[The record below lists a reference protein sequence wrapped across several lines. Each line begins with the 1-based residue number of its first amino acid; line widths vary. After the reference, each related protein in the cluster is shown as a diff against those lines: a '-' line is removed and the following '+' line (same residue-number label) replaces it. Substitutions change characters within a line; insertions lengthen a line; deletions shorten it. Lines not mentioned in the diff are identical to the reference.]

1 MFGFTIRRLVN
12 MIPTVFFI
20 SLLSYFVIDLAPG
33 NFLTQFELDPT
44 VDKEMLQQQA
54 KEFGLDKPWWQ
65 RYFVW
70 AGNVVT
76 QGDFGFSFGF
86 KQPVLKIFLERL
98 PNTLL
103 ITLPVFI
110 LSWLIAIPIGV
121 FSATHQYSV
130 GDNIFTFLA
139 FLSLSIPNFF
149 FGLILMFLL
158 VDWFNVSSVGGL
170 FSQQYIGASWLVEGG
185 FNWAKFFDYLQHL
198 WPPLIVI
205 STATAA
211 GLMRFMRGTMLDIM
225 NAQYVKTA
233 RAKGLVER
241 KVIYK
246 HAFRN
251 AINPIISIFG
261 QSLPTIVTAG
271 LITSIIFNLPTVERL
286 FFNALLTLD
295 EYLAMTILLFFA
307 MLLVVGNFV
316 ADIALAIV
324 DPRIR
329 YE

>member
-1 MFGFTIRRLVN
+1 MFGFTIRRLIN
-12 MIPTVFFI
+12 LIPTVFFI
-20 SLLSYFVIDLAPG
+20 SILSYFVIDLAPG
-33 NFLTQFELDPT
+33 NFLTKYEFDPT
-44 VDKEMLQQQA
+44 VDKEMLEIQA
-54 KEFGLDKPWWQ
+54 KEFGLDKPWYE
-65 RYFVW
+65 RYFIW

-76 QGDFGFSFGF
+76 QADFGFSFAW
-86 KQPVLKIFLERL
+86 KQPVLNIFLERL

-110 LSWLIAIPIGV
+110 LSWLLAIPIGI
-121 FSATHQYSV
+121 FSATHQYSAA
-130 GDNIFTFLA
+130 DNVFTFIT

-149 FGLILMFLL
+149 FGLILMFIM
-158 VDWFNVSSVGGL
+158 VDWLNVSSVGGL
-170 FSQQYIGASWLVEGG
+170 FSQQFIGAPWFNQGG
-185 FNWAKFFDYLQHL
+185 FNLAKFNDYLLHL
-198 WPPLIVI
+198 WPPLVVI

-211 GLMRFMRGTMLDIM
+211 ALMRFMRGTMLDIM
-225 NAQYVKTA
+225 NAQYIKTA
-233 RAKGLVER
+233 RAKGLIER
-241 KVIYK
+241 RVIYK

-286 FFNALLTLD
+286 FFDALLNLD

-307 MLLVVGNFV
+307 MLLVLGNFI
-316 ADIALAIV
+316 ADLALAIV